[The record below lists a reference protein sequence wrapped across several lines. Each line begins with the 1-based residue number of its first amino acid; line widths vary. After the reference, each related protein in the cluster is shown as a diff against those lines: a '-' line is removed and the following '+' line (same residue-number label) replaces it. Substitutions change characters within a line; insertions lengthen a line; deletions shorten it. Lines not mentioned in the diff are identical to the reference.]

1 MAFNWWAIKLAAV
14 CIVVFILQ
22 ALFPFITE
30 SFALVSA
37 EVLARP
43 WIILTHIFLHGS
55 MEHLLY
61 NMFALALFGSIL
73 EKIISS
79 KSFLILFFVSGLS
92 AGIGSAI
99 FYPASIGASGA
110 IFGILGCLT
119 VLRPR
124 MTVWVGMVPMPL
136 AFAAVV
142 WAAGDLIGMFAPSQ
156 IANAAHLFGLGFGL
170 IVGLKMRKRFGEI
183 KIKRSKSE
191 INETQIREWEDEW
204 MK

>member
-1 MAFNWWAIKLAAV
+1 MAFKWWAVKLAAV
-14 CIVVFILQ
+14 CIVVFVLQ

-30 SFALVSA
+30 GFALVSA
-37 EVLARP
+37 DLLARP
-43 WIILTHIFLHGS
+43 WILLTHIFLHGS

-79 KSFLILFFVSGLS
+79 KRFLVLFFISGLF

-110 IFGILGCLT
+110 IFGVLGCLT
-119 VLRPR
+119 ILRPR

-136 AFAAVV
+136 AVAAFV
-142 WAAGDLIGMFAPSQ
+142 WAAGDLIGMFAPGQ

-183 KIKRSKSE
+183 KIKGSKSE
-191 INETQIREWEDEW
+191 ISDTQFKQWEDEW